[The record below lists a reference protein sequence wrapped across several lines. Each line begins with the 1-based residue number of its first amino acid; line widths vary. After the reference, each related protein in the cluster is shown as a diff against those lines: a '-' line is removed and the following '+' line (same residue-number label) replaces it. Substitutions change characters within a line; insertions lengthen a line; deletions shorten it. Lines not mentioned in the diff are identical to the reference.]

1 MSSFAAGNIARL
13 SSTEHKQLRIITTRG
28 AAYGD
33 AMMSAI
39 TFPEEFRSLQAIYPI
54 VFAPNQDGTS
64 FDALAL
70 FGFERGENL
79 FLGTDGWDAPA
90 LPLSVERIPF
100 LIGEHQGQPLMHI
113 DLDSPRVSTTDG
125 QALFLTYGGT
135 SEYMEHMTSV
145 LRTLHDGLGAARG
158 FFAALQSLELIE
170 PFTMDIELD
179 DGSEHRLAGYFTIN
193 EDRLHALPGAAL
205 ERLAQA
211 GYLAPVY
218 LAIAS
223 LSQFRGLIARRNRR
237 QAAGRQEG

>member
-1 MSSFAAGNIARL
+1 MSNFATL
-13 SSTEHKQLRIITTRG
+13 SSTEHKQLRIITERG
-28 AAYGD
+28 AQYGD

-54 VFAPNQDGTS
+54 VFAPSQDGAS
-64 FDALAL
+64 FDAVAL

-79 FLGTDGWDAPA
+79 FLKQDQDGWDAPA
-90 LPLSVERIPF
+90 VPLSVERIPF

-145 LRTLHDGLGAARG
+145 LRTLHDGMAAARG

-170 PFTMDIELD
+170 SFTMDIELD

-193 EDRLHALPGAAL
+193 EDRLNTLPGAAL

-211 GYLAPVY
+211 GYLAPIY
-218 LAIAS
+218 MAIAS
-223 LSQFRGLIARRNRR
+223 LSQFRSLIARRNRR
-237 QAAGRQEG
+237 GG